1 MTKVTQEELDRL
13 RARVVEAEK
22 DTARL
27 DWLFNNP
34 MEALDI
40 LGYHRIRELRFVR
53 SEIDAAMEEQK

>member
-1 MTKVTQEELDRL
+1 MIERHYVLALLDRL
-13 RARVVEAEK
+13 KAAEK

-40 LGYHRIRELRFVR
+40 LGYHRIHELQFVR
-53 SEIDAAMEEQK
+53 SEIDAAMEEASK